1 MSTNVHGYV
10 ALLLHAHIPYVRH
23 NEDEVTLEERWFF
36 EAVVDSY
43 LPLIETMDRLLEDG
57 VPFGLTLSLSP
68 PLLAMLEDTGLQKRL
83 RKHLASLCELSQRE
97 VIRLWGHADFGP
109 TARLYADNYHRL
121 LALYDRL
128 RGDLIGKF
136 RSLRSSG
143 CLELITCAATHAF
156 LPLVKNDAALR
167 AQLEAAVQEFRR
179 HFGSAPAGI
188 WLPECGYTP
197 AVEPHLEALGLRYF
211 VVDAHAFA
219 ASGASTSYPLRMPS
233 GACAYARDL
242 EAGAQVW
249 SAESGYPSDPDY
261 REYYRDIGFDLGR
274 GGGAEWEYLKPYV
287 LPDGARIHTGFKY
300 HRVTG
305 QGDAKAPYHP
315 AQAAQKAQQHAEHFV
330 ASRVAQLRSLAA
342 EREAGSGGSTAQPPG
357 PPVIVCPYDAELFGH
372 WWHEGHQWLEA
383 VLRGLA
389 AARRETATLGGYAA
403 ANAPTKAATLPACSW
418 GRGGFAEVWLQ
429 PRSQWVHPLLHA
441 AEDRLVL
448 AVQKHRKPELLSSL
462 QIRALNQAARE
473 LMLAQSSDWTFIL
486 DAETVTSYAVKRIE
500 THIAS
505 FHKLLDTFDDD
516 KVEITDKALSELV
529 LPLERKSPFLPEVHY
544 RLFQP
549 ASSISLLRDAVERSF
564 NAPSKPEALSPLR
577 VLMLAWEYPP
587 RVIGGLARAVRDLSV
602 QLAASGLEIH
612 AITCLAPDCL
622 SYELLDGVHVHRV
635 EVFSSAEPLHFLD
648 WVFQMNLAF
657 TDTVQ
662 RLSAQGLQFDLIHA
676 HDWLVYYT
684 AKESKQMLHVPLLAT
699 IHATESGRNLGKL
712 DTPAQKRIHAIEHK
726 LAHEADHLVVCSP
739 YMLQEVMHLFHTPFH
754 KMTHIPNGVMPF
766 RVPGA
771 NELTAN
777 PVLSH
782 ILSAPSGDVSR
793 RIVAFLGRLVYEKG
807 VHILIRAMQHV
818 RKEYPNAH
826 LVIAGTGPELEALQL
841 LAAPLGDCVSF
852 AGFLDETD
860 KSLLLHHA
868 ELCVFPSLYEPF
880 GLVALEAMASG
891 TPLIVSDTGGLS
903 DIVDHGINGS
913 KIPSDDANLLALQI
927 VQHLQNPAAASE
939 LAAKALTK
947 INDSFGWEQISAI
960 TVTVYTKL
968 IAHEQPSGII
978 PHQKEIIK

>member
-43 LPLIETMDRLLEDG
+43 LPMIEMMDRLLEEG

-68 PLLAMLEDTGLQKRL
+68 PLLAMLEDTRLQKRL

-109 TARLYADNYHRL
+109 TARLYADHYHRL

-197 AVEPHLEALGLRYF
+197 AVEPHLKALGLRYF

-219 ASGASTSYPLRMPS
+219 ASGASTSFPLLTPS

-261 REYYRDIGFDLGR
+261 REYYRDIGFDLGAN
-274 GGGAEWEYLKPYV
+274 GGAEWEYLKPYV

-305 QGDAKAPYHP
+305 HGDAKAPYHP
-315 AQAAQKAQQHAEHFV
+315 ARAAQKAQQHAEHFV
-330 ASRVAQLRSLAA
+330 ASRVAQLRSLEAA
-342 EREAGSGGSTAQPPG
+342 AQ

-389 AARRETATLGGYAA
+389 AARCETATLGGYAA
-403 ANAPTKAATLPACSW
+403 ANAPTKAATLPTCSW

-448 AVQKHRKPELLSSL
+448 AAQKHRKPELLSGL

-505 FHKLLDTFDDD
+505 FHKLLDTFDED
-516 KVEITDKALSELV
+516 KVEITDRALSELV
-529 LPLERKSPFLPEVHY
+529 LSLERKSPFLPDVHY
-544 RLFQP
+544 RLYQSS
-549 ASSISLLRDAVERSF
+549 SSISFICDAAQRSF
-564 NAPSKPEALSPLR
+564 NAPSQPEALSPLR

-602 QLAASGLEIH
+602 QLAASGQEIH
-612 AITCLAPDCL
+612 VITCLAPDCS

-635 EVFSSAEPLHFLD
+635 DVFSSAEPLHFLD

-657 TDTVQ
+657 TDTAQ

-684 AKESKQMLHVPLLAT
+684 AKECKQMLHLPLLAT

-712 DTPAQKRIHAIEHK
+712 DTPAQKRIHALEHK
-726 LAHEADHLVVCSP
+726 LAHEADHLVVCSS
-739 YMLQEVMHLFHTPFH
+739 YMLQEIMHLFHTPFH

-766 RVPGA
+766 RAPDA

-777 PVLSH
+777 PALSQL
-782 ILSAPSGDVSR
+782 LSAPSGDDSR

-807 VHILIRAMQHV
+807 VHILISAMQHV
-818 RKEYPNAH
+818 HKEFPNAH

-841 LAAPLGDCVSF
+841 LAAPLGLRVTF
-852 AGFLDETD
+852 TGFLDETD
-860 KSLLLHHA
+860 KSLLMHHA

-903 DIVDHGINGS
+903 DIVDQGINGY
-913 KIPSDDANLLALQI
+913 KVPPSDANLLALQI

-939 LAAKALTK
+939 LAAKALAK
-947 INDSFGWEQISAI
+947 INDSFDWEQIGAI
-960 TVTVYTKL
+960 TLAVYTKL

>member
-23 NEDEVTLEERWFF
+23 DEAVITLEERWFF

-43 LPLIETMDRLLEDG
+43 LPLIEMMDRLLEEN

-68 PLLAMLEDTGLQKRL
+68 PLLAMLEDAGLQKRL
-83 RKHLASLCELSQRE
+83 RKHLASLCELAQRE
-97 VIRLWGHADFGP
+97 VIRLWGHAEFGP
-109 TARLYADNYHRL
+109 TARLYADHYHRL

-128 RGDLIGKF
+128 RGDLISKF

-197 AVEPHLEALGLRYF
+197 AVEPHLKALGLRYF
-211 VVDAHAFA
+211 VVDAHAYA
-219 ASGASTSYPLRMPS
+219 GASTSTPLRTPS
-233 GACAYARDL
+233 GACAFARDL

-274 GGGAEWEYLKPYV
+274 SGGAEWEYLKPYV

-305 QGDAKAPYHP
+305 KGDAKAPYHP

-330 ASRVAQLRSLAA
+330 ASRVAQLRRLAA
-342 EREAGSGGSTAQPPG
+342 EREACGCGSAAQPPE

-389 AARRETATLGGYAA
+389 AARTGVVVDTTTLGGYAA
-403 ANAPTKAATLPACSW
+403 AHAPATAAALPESSW
-418 GRGGFAEVWLQ
+418 GRGGYAEVWLQ

-448 AVQKHRKPELLSSL
+448 AAHKHRKAELLSSL
-462 QIRALNQAARE
+462 QVRALNQAARE

-486 DAETVTSYAVKRIE
+486 DAETVTQYAVKRIE

-505 FHKLLDTFDDD
+505 FHKLLDAFDDD
-516 KVEITDKALSELV
+516 ATQSASSRELYELV
-529 LPLERKSPFLPEVHY
+529 TALERKSPFLPELHY
-544 RLFQP
+544 RLYQP
-549 ASSISLLRDAVERSF
+549 TSISFFREAAQRPFHAREQSDALPSLRI
-564 NAPSKPEALSPLR
+564 
-577 VLMLAWEYPP
+577 LMLAWEYPP
-587 RVIGGLARAVRDLSV
+587 HVIGGLARAVRDLSV
-602 QLAASGLEIH
+602 QLAYAGHEVH
-612 AITCLAPDCL
+612 VVTCLAPDCL
-622 SYELLDGVHVHRV
+622 PYEHLDGVHIHRV
-635 EVFSSAEPLHFLD
+635 EVLSTPEPLHFLD
-648 WVFQMNLAF
+648 WVFQMNMAF
-657 TDTVQ
+657 TDIILS
-662 RLSAQGLQFDLIHA
+662 LSAQGVPFDIIHA
-676 HDWLVYYT
+676 HDWLVYYA
-684 AKESKQMLHVPLLAT
+684 AKECKHALQLPLLAT

-712 DTPAQKRIHAIEHK
+712 DTPVQKRIHALEHK
-726 LAHEADHLVVCSP
+726 LAHEADHLVICSS
-739 YMLQEVMHLFHTPFH
+739 YMQQEVMHLFHIPFH

-766 RVPGA
+766 RVPA
-771 NELTAN
+771 VNDSTAN
-777 PVLSH
+777 LTLSQVVT
-782 ILSAPSGDVSR
+782 PGEVSSPLL
-793 RIVAFLGRLVYEKG
+793 AFLGRLVYEKG
-807 VHILIRAMQHV
+807 VHILIEAMQLV
-818 RKEYPNAH
+818 LKEYPAAH
-826 LVIAGTGPELEALQL
+826 LVIAGTGPELEALL
-841 LAAPLGDCVSF
+841 RLAAPLGDRISF
-852 AGFLDETD
+852 TGFLDETD
-860 KSLLLHHA
+860 KSLLLHKA

-903 DIVDHGINGS
+903 DIVDHGLNGC
-913 KIPSDDANLLALQI
+913 KVPPGDANVLASHMIQL
-927 VQHLQNPAAASE
+927 LQNPAAASE
-939 LAAKALTK
+939 LAANALTK
-947 INDSFGWEQISAI
+947 VNESFGWKQIAAI
-960 TVTVYTKL
+960 TLTVYSKL
-968 IAHEQPSGII
+968 IAHNEPSGIF